1 MKDFIYEQISNN
13 FVCHHVQCM
22 NMKRDNSRV
31 REAGKVGGGVAAGA
45 GIRGDGAGRR

>member
-1 MKDFIYEQISNN
+1 MEDFIYEQIFNI
-13 FVCHHVQCM
+13 FVYHHDQCM

-31 REAGKVGGGVAAGA
+31 REAGKARGGVAAGS